1 MKIIFSI
8 VIPIYNS
15 EKTLLNCI
23 RSVKRQKF
31 DPLIEL
37 ILIDDASTDQ
47 SKKICRLLKKQ
58 NQNIQIIYNK
68 KNLGVSISRNKG
80 IKKAKGDYIIF
91 LDSDDY
97 FCNNVFDKIYSIV
110 KNNDYDVLYFN
121 SNLKK
126 KAIYSNSSS
135 AIKKI
140 NDQKNFATHCWNFI
154 IKRSFLLNSNIFF
167 NNIRIFEDQVF
178 VSEILL
184 KGKKFFFAKK
194 KILIHNEL
202 SSSLSRMTDYTSAI
216 SCINVIE
223 KIFLKFKKIKLNKN
237 QKIFLNGRINFMAN
251 MLKIYFLSLNI
262 NKVKKIL
269 FLINKINNT
278 YKMDSKLDFFKIKK
292 INLFEELIK
301 KNRKYIV
308 TQLTKIILKDQKKI
322 KKYIF
327 SCGIFGRS
335 LALICKMNKIKIHG
349 FLDNNSKMIG
359 QKFLNYKIFNP
370 NILSKFSKKDLSKFI
385 LLIGH
390 NDKKIKKNIS
400 NQILKYNIKKNNI
413 IKINFFKELYNV

>member
-31 DPLIEL
+31 DQSIEL
-37 ILIDDASTDQ
+37 ILIDDASTDK
-47 SKKICRLLKKQ
+47 SKKICKFLSKQ

-68 KNLGVSISRNKG
+68 KNLGVAISRNKG

-97 FCNNVFDKIYSIV
+97 FCNNIFGKIRSII

-121 SNLKK
+121 SNLDK
-126 KAIYSNSSS
+126 KAKYLSSTS

-140 NDQKNFATHCWNFI
+140 NKQKNFMTHCWNFV
-154 IKRSFLLNSNIFF
+154 IKRSFLINNNIFF

-184 KGKKFFFAKK
+184 KGKKFFFDKK
-194 KILIHNEL
+194 KILIHNEF
-202 SSSLSRMTDYTSAI
+202 SSSLGRMTNYTSAI
-216 SCINVIE
+216 SCISVIE
-223 KIFLKFKKIKLNKN
+223 KIFLKFKNINLNKN
-237 QKIFLNGRINFMAN
+237 QIIFLNSRINFMTN
-251 MLKIYFLSLNI
+251 ILKIYFLSLELNNI
-262 NKVKKIL
+262 KKLL
-269 FLINKINNT
+269 FMINKINNIC
-278 YKMDSKLDFFKIKK
+278 KINGKLEFFKIKR
-292 INLFEELIK
+292 INLFQELIK
-301 KNRKYIV
+301 KNRKYIT
-308 TQLTKIILKDQKKI
+308 TQLNKIISTNQNKT

-327 SCGIFGRS
+327 SCGLFGRS
-335 LALICKMNKIKIHG
+335 LALICKMNNIKING
-349 FLDNNSKMIG
+349 FLDNNKKMFG
-359 QKFLNYKIFNP
+359 KKFLNYKIFNP
-370 NILSKFSKKDLSKFI
+370 SILSRFSKKDLSKFVV
-385 LLIGH
+385 LIGH
-390 NDKKIKKNIS
+390 NENKIKKDIS

-413 IKINFFKELYNV
+413 VKINFFKELHYV